1 MSKSH
6 HVKLLLSQQYW
17 IQAYEPF
24 FQIMKIE
31 TVVVLSKLINHHEY
45 WEKSGKLQ
53 PDGSFYKTKEEITSE
68 IRITRKHM
76 DAAQKELETL
86 GILIANKTMIPGI
99 MKWTYLWN
107 LNFDR
112 IGVLVVEATKK
123 FNDLRYVPE
132 EHIEYTK
139 ISTSKYDTEEDKN
152 NSNNSRQLE
161 KSLMIND
168 VHPGY
173 ITMCTPGTA
182 TKTSITKTSEKLSR
196 ENFDDS
202 ISWEDEETIEEKT
215 SLPNSNSC
223 ESNLSPEYSIKET
236 KTKHPGSPLVLPAS
250 IPSVD
255 QIRRSWESNSIPLD
269 SFSPQK
275 DRLPLLRDLISTLN
289 SFGYKENDLPRSFP
303 EQVTS
308 HWWSKA
314 KKKDQRESMKQNSLT
329 DYDRALVIFQ
339 EEIKIVS
346 AKPIESP
353 KEVIHQPTQT
363 NKTFKKAPNRS
374 VEEKLEASDK
384 CLSYTDFDELDALQR
399 RNLAFKMDLDEND
412 PIITKIMEDQY
423 K

>member
-1 MSKSH
+1 VSQHSNKSKDNGSLYNPRANLA
-6 HVKLLLSQQYW
+6 VVRLLVGDLPGFVNNLTDYMMMRKQKGSAFITLRSVYLASQKAGFSEKQIELYW
-17 IQAYEPF
+17 TLLH
-24 FQIMKIE
+24 KGG
-31 TVVVLSKLINHHEY
+31 VVEGN
-45 WEKSGKLQ
+45 
-53 PDGSFYKTKEEITSE
+53 EITGYRLAAFDQIQSIGQGWQTYQNLIQNSPKFDQSNQDVYSASVSSITLITSVPSVPSRNFE
-68 IRITRKHM
+68 IEV
-76 DAAQKELETL
+76 D
-86 GILIANKTMIPGI
+86 
-99 MKWTYLWN
+99 
-107 LNFDR
+107 
-112 IGVLVVEATKK
+112 
-123 FNDLRYVPE
+123 DLFE
-132 EHIEYTK
+132 
-139 ISTSKYDTEEDKN
+139 EEDFN
-152 NSNNSRQLE
+152 YEL
-161 KSLMIND
+161 
-168 VHPGY
+168 
-173 ITMCTPGTA
+173 
-182 TKTSITKTSEKLSR
+182 
-196 ENFDDS
+196 
-202 ISWEDEETIEEKT
+202 
-215 SLPNSNSC
+215 NSNSC

-236 KTKHPGSPLVLPAS
+236 KSNHPGSPLVSSVS

-275 DRLPLLRDLISTLN
+275 DRLPLLRDLMSTLN

-353 KEVIHQPTQT
+353 KEVIHQPTQS
-363 NKTFKKAPNRS
+363 NKTLKKTPNRS
-374 VEEKLEASDK
+374 VEAKLEATDK
-384 CLSYTDFDELDALQR
+384 CLSYTDFDELDTLQR